1 MTPPPLS
8 PHDGHHQP
16 ARREVRPHVD
26 APGAVEIRTRERFE
40 LAGNLHASMI
50 VENVDPAMSIVD
62 PRDQPLECAVVGH
75 IEPFPIRFA
84 TLALNPLGGFR
95 RPLPVAVRRDHIGP
109 FARHDFG
116 AGPANA

>member
-1 MTPPPLS
+1 MGITS
-8 PHDGHHQP
+8 RHDVKC
-16 ARREVRPHVD
+16 ARTLMLQERSRS
-26 APGAVEIRTRERFE
+26 RTRERFE